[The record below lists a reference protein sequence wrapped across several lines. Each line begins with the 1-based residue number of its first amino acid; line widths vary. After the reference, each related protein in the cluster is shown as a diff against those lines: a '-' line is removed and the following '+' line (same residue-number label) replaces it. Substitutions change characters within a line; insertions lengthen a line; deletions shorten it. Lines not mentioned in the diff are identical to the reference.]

1 MDSMK
6 VSVIA
11 GTPIDT
17 QMGVD
22 FLISKGINACG
33 YSVSSCPEEQSK
45 FQILSPFELA
55 DKIRKIIK
63 KIKSENIDTILIYCN
78 SLSASVDMD
87 KLSIEEDIR
96 IITPL
101 SIYKKIAYNFKNIGV
116 LTANNKS
123 SAGIEKVVQSV
134 NSDCN
139 VIGIG
144 ILPLVVDIEK
154 GISAEKIVEKFS
166 LRNVMEFYNSIKVDV
181 VILGCTHF
189 PYLYNE
195 LKKYSEI
202 PILDP
207 AELMYDMI
215 YEKVEML

>member
-1 MDSMK
+1 MDCVK
-6 VSVIA
+6 VGVIA
-11 GTPIDT
+11 GTPVDT

-33 YSVSSCPEEQSK
+33 YSVSSCPQEQSK

-55 DKIRKIIK
+55 DNIRKIIR
-63 KIKSENIDTILIYCN
+63 KIKSENIDTIIIYCN
-78 SLSASVDMD
+78 SLSAAVDMD

-101 SIYKKIAYNFKNIGV
+101 NIYKKIACNFKNIGV
-116 LTANNKS
+116 ITANNKS
-123 SAGIEKVVQSV
+123 CAGIEKVVQSV
-134 NSDCN
+134 NPDCN

-144 ILPLVVDIEK
+144 ILPLVIDIEK
-154 GISAEKIVEKFS
+154 GISAQKIVEKFS

-195 LKKYSEI
+195 LKKYTSI

-207 AELMYDMI
+207 AQLMYEMI
-215 YEKVEML
+215 N

>member
-1 MDSMK
+1 MDCIK
-6 VSVIA
+6 VGVIA
-11 GTPIDT
+11 GTPVDT

-33 YSVSSCPEEQSK
+33 YSVSSCAQEQSK

-55 DKIRKIIK
+55 DKIRKIIR
-63 KIKSENIDTILIYCN
+63 KIKSESIDTIMVYCN
-78 SLSASVDMD
+78 SLSAAVDMD

-144 ILPLVVDIEK
+144 ILPLVMDIEK
-154 GISAEKIVEKFS
+154 GISAEEIVRKFA

-195 LKKYSEI
+195 LKKYAAI

-207 AELMYDMI
+207 AELMYEMI
-215 YEKVEML
+215 YKGQAP

>member
-1 MDSMK
+1 MDCIK
-6 VSVIA
+6 VGVIA
-11 GTPIDT
+11 GTPVDT

-33 YSVSSCPEEQSK
+33 YSVSSGPQEQSK

-55 DKIRKIIK
+55 DKIRKIIR
-63 KIKSENIDTILIYCN
+63 KIKSENIDTIIIYCN
-78 SLSASVDMD
+78 SLSAAVDMD

-101 SIYKKIAYNFKNIGV
+101 NIYKKIACNCKNIGV

-144 ILPLVVDIEK
+144 ILPLVIDIEK
-154 GISAEKIVEKFS
+154 GISAQKIVENFA

-195 LKKYSEI
+195 LKKYTAI

-207 AELMYDMI
+207 AELMYEMI
-215 YEKVEML
+215 LSIHL

>member
-1 MDSMK
+1 MDCIK
-6 VSVIA
+6 VGVIA
-11 GTPIDT
+11 GTPVDT

-33 YSVSSCPEEQSK
+33 YSVSSCPQEQSK

-55 DKIRKIIK
+55 DNIRKIIR
-63 KIKSENIDTILIYCN
+63 KIKSENINTIIIYCN
-78 SLSASVDMD
+78 SLSAAVDMD

-101 SIYKKIAYNFKNIGV
+101 NIYKKIACNCKNIGV

-144 ILPLVVDIEK
+144 ILPLVIDIEK
-154 GISAEKIVEKFS
+154 GISAQKIVENFA

-195 LKKYSEI
+195 LKKYTAI

-207 AELMYDMI
+207 AELMYEMI
-215 YEKVEML
+215 LSIHL

>member
-1 MDSMK
+1 MDFIK
-6 VSVIA
+6 VGVIA
-11 GTPIDT
+11 GTPVDT

-33 YSVSSCPEEQSK
+33 YSVSSSPQEQSK

-55 DKIRKIIK
+55 DKIRKIIR
-63 KIKSENIDTILIYCN
+63 KIKSESIDTIMVYCN
-78 SLSASVDMD
+78 SLSAAVDMD

-101 SIYKKIAYNFKNIGV
+101 NIYKKIACNFKNIGV

-144 ILPLVVDIEK
+144 ILPLVMDIEK
-154 GISAEKIVEKFS
+154 GISAQKIVEKFA

-195 LKKYSEI
+195 LKKYTAI

-207 AELMYDMI
+207 AELMYEMI
-215 YEKVEML
+215 N

>member
-1 MDSMK
+1 MDCVK
-6 VSVIA
+6 VGVIA
-11 GTPIDT
+11 GTPVDT

-33 YSVSSCPEEQSK
+33 YSVSSCPQEQSK

-55 DKIRKIIK
+55 DKIRKIIR
-63 KIKSENIDTILIYCN
+63 KIKSESIDTIMIYCN
-78 SLSASVDMD
+78 SLSAAVDMD

-101 SIYKKIAYNFKNIGV
+101 NIYKKIAYNFKNIGV

-144 ILPLVVDIEK
+144 ILPLVMDIEK

-166 LRNVMEFYNSIKVDV
+166 LRNVMEFYNSIRVDV

-195 LKKYSEI
+195 LKKYTAI

-207 AELMYDMI
+207 AELMYEMI
-215 YEKVEML
+215 YK